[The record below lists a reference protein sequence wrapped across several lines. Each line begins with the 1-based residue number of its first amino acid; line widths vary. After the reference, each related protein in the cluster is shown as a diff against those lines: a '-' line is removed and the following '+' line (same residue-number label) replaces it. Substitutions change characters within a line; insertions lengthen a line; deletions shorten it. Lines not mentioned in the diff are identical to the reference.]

1 MMKACLLRRLLPLS
15 DPRLLRVIDDPAPV
29 PGPHS
34 VQRSFYQGAD
44 PFMQSRRLEV
54 ACDESGFSGTNLLDP
69 TSEVITH
76 ASVHLDARTAAE
88 YVALIRSRFR
98 YSATEYKST
107 QLLRQRPALEWLLRT
122 LPGRAHVHLTD
133 KSFFVVTRLVD
144 YLIGDPSY
152 AAGTSLA
159 PELRPMALDLHRNGP
174 AVFGQARW
182 TAFLTTFVTLMRK
195 RNRSVSGPAV
205 DRFFRELDWLRSDQL
220 DLSRLRNARPQL
232 EEVLTKLLDDR
243 SSVPPPLEPLLP
255 GLLET
260 TRFWARGGRSV
271 AIVHD
276 EQSALTPH
284 RVARISKLLAEI
296 TEGPPPLLGLT
307 MVDSR
312 TDPRV
317 QVADLLAGAA
327 RSISTAELHGTG
339 TPALTALLRPYLS
352 PDSLWSDEPSWT
364 RLSGVLRT
372 VG

>member
-1 MMKACLLRRLLPLS
+1 MS
-15 DPRLLRVIDDPAPV
+15 
-29 PGPHS
+29 
-34 VQRSFYQGAD
+34 
-44 PFMQSRRLEV
+44 SRHCVV

-69 TSEVITH
+69 SSEVITH
-76 ASVHLDARTAAE
+76 ASVHLDSRTAAE

-159 PELRPMALDLHRNGP
+159 LELRPMALELHRRGP
-174 AVFGQARW
+174 VVFGRARW
-182 TAFLTTFVTLMRK
+182 TALLETFVALMQK

-205 DRFFRELDWLRSDQL
+205 ERFFSELEWLRSEQL
-220 DLSRLRNARPQL
+220 DLSALRNARPQL

-255 GLLET
+255 ALLET
-260 TRFWARGGRSV
+260 IRYWSNGRSV
-271 AIVHD
+271 TVVHD
-276 EQSALTPH
+276 EQSALTTY
-284 RVARISKLLAEI
+284 RVAHISRVLAEAGDDD
-296 TEGPPPLLGLT
+296 GPPPLAGFT
-307 MVDSR
+307 QVDSR
-312 TDPRV
+312 TDPRI
-317 QVADLLAGAA
+317 QLADLLAGAA
-327 RSISTAELHGTG
+327 RHISTSELHGVG
-339 TPALTALLRPYLS
+339 TPELTLLLRPFVS
-352 PDSLWSDEPSWT
+352 PNSLWSDEASWA